1 MLTQAAVTRYLT
13 PLREGGSLPGLVEAA
28 DGELYV
34 LKFSGAGQGRK
45 TLVAE
50 TVCGLLAARLGLR
63 VPALRA
69 LDLDPVVGLGE
80 PDEQV
85 QALLKGSGGLNLGM
99 GYLAGALGFD
109 PLAYEVEPREAGR
122 VLWFDALV
130 GNVDRSW
137 RNPNLLVHAGAL
149 WLIDHGAT
157 MIWQHNWPTAAAS
170 ALRRYDARDHVLAP
184 FASDLAAA
192 EAELA
197 PLVTEDLLTGVLAEV
212 PDVWIEGEHGFASA
226 DEVRRAYVD
235 ALLRRADGLAARVDL
250 PEEPSPAPQV
260 AASGWRLPDDGVP
273 APAPPASGTAT
284 PQVFEYA
291 ALRLV
296 PRVDRGEY
304 VNAGVVVYQ
313 RATGFVA
320 ARTRLDVAR
329 LRALDP
335 GADTEGAAALL
346 RAVEA
351 VCGGGSGAGAAAGD
365 DAGRRFRW
373 LVAPRSALLQPGPVH
388 TGLTRAPGEELD
400 RLLELLVP

>member
-1 MLTQAAVTRYLT
+1 MTRYLT

-69 LDLDPVVGLGE
+69 LDLDPVIGLGE

-85 QALLKGSGGLNLGM
+85 QGLLKGSGGLNLGM

-109 PLAYEVEPREAGR
+109 PLAYAVEPREAGR

-137 RNPNLLVHAGAL
+137 RNPNLLVHAGEL

-184 FASDLAAA
+184 FAPDLASA

-197 PLVTEDLLTGVLAEV
+197 PLVTEDLLTGILAEV
-212 PDVWIEGEHGFASA
+212 PGVWLEGERGFASA

-235 ALLRRADGLAARVDL
+235 ALLRRADGLSARIDL
-250 PEEPSPAPQV
+250 PEEPPAPPV
-260 AASGWRLPDDGVP
+260 AASGWRRPGEGVP
-273 APAPPASGTAT
+273 APVPPAPGTGT

-320 ARTRLDVAR
+320 ARTRLDPAR
-329 LRALDP
+329 LRSLDP
-335 GADTEGAAALL
+335 DADAEGAAALL

-351 VCGGGSGAGAAAGD
+351 VCGGGSGAGGARA
-365 DAGRRFRW
+365 
-373 LVAPRSALLQPGPVH
+373 
-388 TGLTRAPGEELD
+388 TTRAAVSAGSWHRARPSSS
-400 RLLELLVP
+400 RAPCTPA

>member
-1 MLTQAAVTRYLT
+1 MLTEVPVTRYLT
-13 PLREGGSLPGLVEAA
+13 PLREGGSLPGLVEAGDRA
-28 DGELYV
+28 LYV

-63 VPALRA
+63 VPPLRA
-69 LDLDPVVGLGE
+69 LDLDPVIGLGE

-85 QALLKGSGGLNLGM
+85 QDLLKGSGGLNLGM

-109 PLAYEVEPREAGR
+109 PLAYAVEPREAGR

-137 RNPNLLVHAGAL
+137 RNPNLLVHAGEL

-184 FASDLAAA
+184 FGPDLAAA
-192 EAELA
+192 EAELL
-197 PLVTEDLLTGVLAEV
+197 PLVTEDLLAGILAEV
-212 PDVWIEGEHGFASA
+212 PDAWLEGERGFDSA
-226 DEVRRAYVD
+226 DAVRHAYTE
-235 ALLRRADGLAARVDL
+235 ALLRRADGLADRVDL
-250 PEEPSPAPQV
+250 PEEPPAPP
-260 AASGWRLPDDGVP
+260 APASGWRLPADG
-273 APAPPASGTAT
+273 APAPVPPRPTTAT

-313 RATGFVA
+313 RASGFVA

-329 LRALDP
+329 
-335 GADTEGAAALL
+335 L

-351 VCGGGSGAGAAAGD
+351 VCGGGSGAGAAAAD

-388 TGLTRAPGEELD
+388 TGLTREPGAELD
-400 RLLELLVP
+400 RLLERLVP